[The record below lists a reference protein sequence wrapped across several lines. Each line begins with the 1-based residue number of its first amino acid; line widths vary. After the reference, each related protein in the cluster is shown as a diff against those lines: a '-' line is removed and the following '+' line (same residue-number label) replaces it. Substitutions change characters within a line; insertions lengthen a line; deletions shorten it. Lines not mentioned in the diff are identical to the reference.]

1 MTQMTRTTLASI
13 DYTLVPELNLA
24 SHRSKSSCE
33 AIPSLLSHT
42 NEHTQVCP
50 ERPCPGAGLKNKWT
64 REKPEIAYRSSAIF
78 FTRRVLKNAM
88 RLFFSHQIANQDL
101 CVCVCVWRALVVC
114 FPLVSIW
121 RCQIVMNEFA
131 IWILIESNLSLI
143 STKNVPQG
151 NDQRKFCCQCVCRG
165 NLQLLECLHVVDE
178 FFLWTAMSH
187 DNFIQSTNSQ
197 SRNEDTLPCWPSEK
211 YALEYHTVV

>member
-1 MTQMTRTTLASI
+1 MLHCQDLTSKETGLSLTSPSSSILVATIMTQMTRTTLASI

-101 CVCVCVWRALVVC
+101 CVCVCV
-114 FPLVSIW
+114 
-121 RCQIVMNEFA
+121 
-131 IWILIESNLSLI
+131 
-143 STKNVPQG
+143 
-151 NDQRKFCCQCVCRG
+151 
-165 NLQLLECLHVVDE
+165 
-178 FFLWTAMSH
+178 
-187 DNFIQSTNSQ
+187 
-197 SRNEDTLPCWPSEK
+197 
-211 YALEYHTVV
+211 